1 MNWTVKMIVPEHR
14 TYDGV
19 LVEHEEHEVEIPF
32 KRCAAV
38 WYVHRKKWWKRNSPY
53 VITKGTVTGA
63 WVTNRAG
70 ITLDGDNHIGE
81 DEFDHIFTD
90 RDAAIELCLK
100 KNEQRKVKI
109 FGEH

>member
-32 KRCAAV
+32 KRCADV

-53 VITKGTVTGA
+53 IITKGTVTGA

-70 ITLDGDNHIGE
+70 ITLDGDNHIRE
-81 DEFDHIFTD
+81 DEFDHILL
-90 RDAAIELCLK
+90 IETLLLNCVLK
-100 KNEQRKVKI
+100 RMSREK
-109 FGEH
+109 